1 MATDRAQQFSNLKSR
16 LDAIRQ
22 ARARDEGALA
32 QNKKRL
38 KDEFDCDTLDAA
50 RKKHAALKLQIEKDQ
65 AAIDEEVAK
74 LEHDISAME
83 EAINE

>member
-50 RKKHAALKLQIEKDQ
+50 RKKRRVKASDRKGPSGH
-65 AAIDEEVAK
+65 
-74 LEHDISAME
+74 
-83 EAINE
+83 